1 MDFFTTRYIW
11 WAVLLGAISAVSLPL
26 GSALGLLLELS
37 CFPLLKD
44 ISPEHINS
52 LLSVIHPVKFVA
64 GDIIAKQGVAG
75 TELIPGAIH
84 HSSGKRQR
92 GGPEHPRW
100 FSCGHSLRTS
110 GVMLPLNAE
119 EENKRSWRGRCKPF
133 LQPLSILRRPFLRLC
148 DCDPCVDVT

>member
-11 WAVLLGAISAVSLPL
+11 WAVLLGAISAPVSLPL

-64 GDIIAKQGVAG
+64 GDIIAKQGVEG
-75 TELIPGAIH
+75 TELIPDAIH
-84 HSSGKRQR
+84 LGYA
-92 GGPEHPRW
+92 
-100 FSCGHSLRTS
+100 
-110 GVMLPLNAE
+110 NAVGL
-119 EENKRSWRGRCKPF
+119 STLAGF
-133 LQPLSILRRPFLRLC
+133 LAAILFKLLG
-148 DCDPCVDVT
+148 